1 MFLRLMYRPR
11 DGTEWSKAEREGE
24 INLSLYVESK
34 KKSDEWTY
42 LQNRNR
48 LTGLEKELTVA
59 EGKNGGRDDWKFKI
73 NMCTLLYLKQ
83 NAFHETIIKAMQVGQ
98 IKRWCLFCLRYPV
111 WCHLLHEDACVCANA
126 DSHVQLFVAPWM
138 LCSSL
143 GPSVHGIV
151 QVRILKWVSFPF

>member
-48 LTGLEKELTVA
+48 LTGLEKELMVMTAGV
-59 EGKNGGRDDWKFKI
+59 GLVKKFEI
-73 NMCTLLYLKQ
+73 DMCMLLYLK
-83 NAFHETIIKAMQVGQ
+83 
-98 IKRWCLFCLRYPV
+98 
-111 WCHLLHEDACVCANA
+111 
-126 DSHVQLFVAPWM
+126 
-138 LCSSL
+138 
-143 GPSVHGIV
+143 
-151 QVRILKWVSFPF
+151 